1 MHPRERILA
10 RLASGD
16 DDPATEDGDDDPG
29 WVDRRDVALVRL
41 GALLALDAATP
52 SLQRVVCDAELEGLT
67 HDEIVS
73 CAVAL
78 LPILGTAR
86 MTAVAP
92 HLALAL
98 GHDLDGAIGK
108 R

>member
-1 MHPRERILA
+1 MQPRERILA

-16 DDPATEDGDDDPG
+16 EADATDPVAPGRTDP
-29 WVDRRDVALVRL
+29 RSVALVQL
-41 GALLALDAATP
+41 GALLALEAGTLA
-52 SLQRVVCDAELEGLT
+52 LQRVVCDGELAGIS
-67 HDEIVS
+67 HDEIVD

-78 LPILGTAR
+78 LPIVGTAR

-98 GHDLDGAIGK
+98 GYDLEAAIDK

>member
-1 MHPRERILA
+1 MQPRERILA
-10 RLASGD
+10 RLASGFEGAD
-16 DDPATEDGDDDPG
+16 ATDPVDPG
-29 WVDRRDVALVRL
+29 PTDPRSVALVQL

-52 SLQRVVCDAELEGLT
+52 SLQRVVCEVELAGVS
-67 HDEIVS
+67 HDEIVG

-92 HLALAL
+92 RLALVL
-98 GHDLDGAIGK
+98 GYDLEAASD
-108 R
+108 RR